1 MAPCNQNLALD
12 IGFTD
17 VREEIHVGQDD
28 VLTNFSLVTLNM
40 LIVALFEE
48 GTLLH
53 VV

>member
-17 VREEIHVGQDD
+17 VREEIGQDD